1 MGKMLHKRK
10 IKYMMGISHG
20 SCTGA
25 LDGKQLQLES
35 EQWRAVRRN
44 AGNGSEQLTGV
55 GRKAWW
61 IWTPQMLGGQHLIL
75 DCHQKNILSTAERK
89 KVSFH
94 LRRNSFLPWLCKGH
108 ASPEEGIHYFQL
120 QSSTFPTQAP
130 FHTQTHSDQL
140 QSSGAH
146 TCS

>member
-55 GRKAWW
+55 GRKA
-61 IWTPQMLGGQHLIL
+61 
-75 DCHQKNILSTAERK
+75 
-89 KVSFH
+89 
-94 LRRNSFLPWLCKGH
+94 
-108 ASPEEGIHYFQL
+108 
-120 QSSTFPTQAP
+120 
-130 FHTQTHSDQL
+130 
-140 QSSGAH
+140 
-146 TCS
+146 